1 MEKLRRSSQ
10 KRDAILEA
18 VCSTTCHPTAEWVYS
33 QLKPQYP
40 GLSLGTVYRN
50 LSEFR
55 ADGIIKSV
63 GNINGQERFD
73 GNTELHA
80 HLVCSG
86 CGAVMDADISSN
98 LDSGISEAMKERN
111 FSAESY
117 SLTFFGYCHNCKSNK
132 EEK

>member
-1 MEKLRRSSQ
+1 MERTRRSSE
-10 KRDAILEA
+10 KRDAILKT

-55 ADGIIKSV
+55 AQGIIKSI
-63 GNINGQERFD
+63 GNVNGQERFD
-73 GNTELHA
+73 GDTTLHA
-80 HLVCSG
+80 HLVCSV

-98 LDSGISEAMKERN
+98 LDSGISETMKERN
-111 FSAESY
+111 FRTESY
-117 SLTFFGYCHNCKSNK
+117 SLTFFGTCHNCEGNT
-132 EEK
+132 E